1 MSDDESNS
9 EGPWSNVCAGLL
21 VSGANVW
28 LYYHITAF
36 EKTDGEEGMHW
47 VFDMR
52 YHYIGK
58 LGVLAITGTIAIS
71 VLFRGI
77 YRVIFERHLIPKIY
91 ASIAFFPRF
100 QT

>member
-1 MSDDESNS
+1 MEKR
-9 EGPWSNVCAGLL
+9 VCIGFLTC
-21 VSGANVW
+21 ST
-28 LYYHITAF
+28 II
-36 EKTDGEEGMHW
+36 
-47 VFDMR
+47 
-52 YHYIGK
+52 IGK
-58 LGVLAITGTIAIS
+58 LGVLAITGTIEIS